1 MTMKKIRLIM
11 ISAMLTCALQYM
23 SASVRTDMQETPKDS
38 LYTVNVSGGDGRA
51 TTTVYVQNETITSSR
66 TITADNVKIGSNVNP
81 NATKGPVTIAGGTT
95 TVKATQEVTITGVTE
110 VKKGAVLNVSIGN

>member
-1 MTMKKIRLIM
+1 MKKIRLIM
-11 ISAMLTCALQYM
+11 IFAMLTCALQYM
-23 SASVRTDMQETPKDS
+23 SASVRTAMQETPKDS
-38 LYTVNVSGGDGRA
+38 LYAVNVSGGDGRA
-51 TTTVYVQNETITSSR
+51 TTTVYVQNETITSNR

-110 VKKGAVLNVSIGN
+110 VRKGAVLNVNIGN